1 MSEHD
6 SVVNPSG
13 SLRAVLEHA
22 WDASAFTTT
31 EAMDGAALTRSTTIE
46 ALDRLVDLGLLAEL
60 QNARE
65 AGQYRLGRPSRRF
78 SFRPDAGAVIGVD
91 AGQQRLTAAVA
102 DLRGAVQMRR
112 SVESVAGENDP
123 HSRRREIRD
132 LVDSALDDAGLGHRD
147 VLAVCVGV
155 PAAVGP
161 TGISPAHRLGYWQ
174 AMNPSLQD
182 LFEEWA
188 PLVRIEN
195 DASLAAVAEGR
206 LGAAAG
212 ARDFVALLAGQR
224 FGIGAV
230 VDGKLLYGA
239 HGAAGE
245 SIALR
250 LITGVESD
258 AGLAALISQWAR
270 SDALAH
276 RLSPGH
282 PSAQLPLE
290 ELTSQAV
297 LDLATSG
304 DEWASRLSSRA
315 ASVLTRISAMFASL
329 YDPEL
334 IIVSGAPSAGLG
346 HVIDEANLLLPA
358 ELHGPVPAIVASP
371 LGQDVVVTGSI
382 IRAVDTSRR

>member
-161 TGISPAHRLGYWQ
+161 TGTSPAHRLGYWQ

-304 DEWASRLSSRA
+304 DEW
-315 ASVLTRISAMFASL
+315 
-329 YDPEL
+329 
-334 IIVSGAPSAGLG
+334 
-346 HVIDEANLLLPA
+346 
-358 ELHGPVPAIVASP
+358 
-371 LGQDVVVTGSI
+371 
-382 IRAVDTSRR
+382 